1 MQTKIVTKAKMH
13 SGKCRQRDSKKFF
26 ERNLP
31 IVSPQKKKKQICKHN
46 IQRGKKIVGLY
57 AQ

>member
-1 MQTKIVTKAKMH
+1 MKTKIVTKAIMH
-13 SGKCRQRDSKKFF
+13 SGYVGKEIQKSSLKFADCF
-26 ERNLP
+26 
-31 IVSPQKKKKQICKHN
+31 SPQKTRICKHN

>member
-31 IVSPQKKKKQICKHN
+31 IVSPPKKNKSANIRFKEEKKS
-46 IQRGKKIVGLY
+46 
-57 AQ
+57 

>member
-31 IVSPQKKKKQICKHN
+31 IVSPQKKKNKSAN
-46 IQRGKKIVGLY
+46 ITFKEGKKS
-57 AQ
+57 